1 VSDALL
7 KQVGGEI
14 PALVVATTGD
24 VGAAARALL
33 DDATAD
39 RVYNE
44 GLEMRYDAA
53 VKYARRQQESPEPP

>member
-14 PALVVATTGD
+14 PALVAATTGD

-33 DDATAD
+33 DDTTAD

-44 GLEMRYDAA
+44 GLDMQYDAA
-53 VKYARRQQESPEPP
+53 VTYARRQQESPEPT